1 MRRMEIRDVEGFEAI
16 DADGE
21 YTGLHYTKDEMNAML
36 DDLEDTWSSRQPRSR
51 LDLLTELLTKT
62 LDRSNQNQTLEAGP
76 LTPEEIGEVTR
87 IVAKSIKKGW
97 FS

>member
-1 MRRMEIRDVEGFEAI
+1 MRRIEIRNVEGFEAI

-36 DDLEDTWSSRQPRSR
+36 DDLENTWSSRQPRSR

-62 LDRSNQNQTLEAGP
+62 LDRSNQNQTLEDGP
-76 LTPEEIGEVTR
+76 LTPEEIREVTR

-97 FS
+97 FG

>member
-1 MRRMEIRDVEGFEAI
+1 MRRIEIRNVEGFEAI

-36 DDLEDTWSSRQPRSR
+36 DDLVETWSSIRPRSR
-51 LDLLTELLTKT
+51 LDLLTELLTRT
-62 LDRSNQNQTLEAGP
+62 LDRVGQDLEEGP
-76 LTPEEIGEVTR
+76 LTPEEIREVTR